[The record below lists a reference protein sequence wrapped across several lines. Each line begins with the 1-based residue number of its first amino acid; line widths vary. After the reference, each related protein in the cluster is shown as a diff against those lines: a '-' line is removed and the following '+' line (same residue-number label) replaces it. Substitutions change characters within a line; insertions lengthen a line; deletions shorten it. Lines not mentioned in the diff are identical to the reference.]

1 MDTDYISKE
10 AYNVI
15 RCAAR
20 FDDTLKALI
29 GAECSE
35 STDEDEYLEHILD
48 LIAEIKEGTKE
59 YLEEWGL
66 EDQFSVHDYREK
78 LKTVEAEVKRVQ
90 GVPKASRTYEEW

>member
-1 MDTDYISKE
+1 MDTDYISNE

-35 STDEDEYLEHILD
+35 CADEDEYLEHIIE
-48 LIAEIKEGTKE
+48 LIGEIKKDTKE

-66 EDQFSVHDYREK
+66 EDQFSIRDYREK
-78 LKTVEAEVKRVQ
+78 LKTVEAEVKKVQ
-90 GVPKASRTYEEW
+90 AIPKESRTYEE